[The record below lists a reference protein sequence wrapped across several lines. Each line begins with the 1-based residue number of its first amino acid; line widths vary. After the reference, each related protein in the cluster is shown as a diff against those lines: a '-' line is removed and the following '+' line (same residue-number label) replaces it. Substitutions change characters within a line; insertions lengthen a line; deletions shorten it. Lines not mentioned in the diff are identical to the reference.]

1 MIREGSMADGRPKA
15 SWFQFRLRTLFI
27 VCALAAI
34 GVWVYR
40 WVQWPSRTLQ
50 EFGDL
55 IEQKRYE
62 GAAARLEFEHGY
74 LVSPGDLVHRV
85 HVAHSVVNYHCQ
97 PRGRSVSDLIDGRQV
112 YDVVG
117 NQACFVDTGS
127 VNAHFLIESITL
139 ERGKIRFH
147 WRGPMPGANLR
158 YENGE
163 WIRDKVALPWSM
175 GRYTNRP

>member
-1 MIREGSMADGRPKA
+1 LADFRPKT
-15 SWFQFRLRTLFI
+15 SWLQFRLRTLFI

-40 WVQWPSRTLQ
+40 WVQWPARTLE
-50 EFGDL
+50 EFGAL
-55 IEQKRYE
+55 IEHQRYE
-62 GAAARLEFEHGY
+62 AAAARLEFEHGY

-85 HVAHSVVNYHCQ
+85 HVAHSVVSNHCQ
-97 PRGRSVSDLIDGRQV
+97 PRRRSISDLIDGVQV

-117 NQACFVDTGS
+117 NQACFVDAGS
-127 VNAHFLIESITL
+127 VRAHFLIESITL

-147 WRGPMPGANLR
+147 WRGPMPGSNLR

-163 WIRDKVALPWSM
+163 WVRDKVAPPWFM
-175 GRYTNRP
+175 VRYTNSP